1 MKYMVNM
8 RMWWGGCLLCAGAF
22 VASCSSDEDVLA
34 SGEGTIAFDVQ
45 ADTGFRSRALDEAD
59 YKELDNYTVQLLGN
73 SGVEQEWSYAELPSK
88 VTVPAGTYQVK
99 AFYGEDVPASTETMY
114 VEGLSGD
121 VTVDGT
127 EAEATSVKV
136 VCRPVCAKVTVKFAD
151 TMSQYFS
158 DWSVTFKTV
167 ALGSESFVWSK
178 DAVDPVYL
186 KVQQEERVTAVIS
199 YTRDGKPAE
208 IAKEYVMSPS
218 DGMTINVSPKVEQSE
233 GSLNV
238 SISIDTTTND
248 IEQDIEVP
256 SDWVNQK

>member
-1 MKYMVNM
+1 MKNMVNM

-167 ALGSESFVWSK
+167 AL
-178 DAVDPVYL
+178 
-186 KVQQEERVTAVIS
+186 
-199 YTRDGKPAE
+199 
-208 IAKEYVMSPS
+208 
-218 DGMTINVSPKVEQSE
+218 
-233 GSLNV
+233 
-238 SISIDTTTND
+238 
-248 IEQDIEVP
+248 
-256 SDWVNQK
+256 